1 MMDFKKHQRI
11 EYKKINCWIKIL
23 NDNKKQIYFLSSI
36 IKRFS
41 QS

>member
-1 MMDFKKHQRI
+1 MIDFKKHQRI
-11 EYKKINCWIKIL
+11 EYKKIKYWIKIL
-23 NDNKKQIYFLSSI
+23 NDNKKQLSST